1 MAIYKFG
8 KFMLYCCAC
17 VHNRLVEWL
26 DEFQP
31 GEVRQ
36 PQISFSARIPR
47 AIPIYDAMT
56 MSPLLSLFCNYHKH
70 DLHRLFRAA
79 ETKVAMRS
87 VSSASR
93 KSATAAA
100 AATFAPPK
108 SGDSSQLRVPKDSG
122 NGSLYPSVMMLSK
135 HENGSLNLWQ
145 ISFAD
150 KSKFGSVLSITHSAR
165 ACGHRF
171 RTVSASCHPVLPL
184 LLTTSHHNLPDSTDS
199 SPMVDSG
206 IGTVIGGALDEC
218 SVGKLKDQRDAFC
231 SELILW
237 NVEPVGPL
245 SKSGGVS
252 ELARINSPEIASF
265 SIVAWLPTLLP
276 R

>member
-1 MAIYKFG
+1 M
-8 KFMLYCCAC
+8 
-17 VHNRLVEWL
+17 EWL

-36 PQISFSARIPR
+36 PQISFSSRIPH

-56 MSPLLSLFCNYHKH
+56 MSPLLNLYCNYHKL

-79 ETKVAMRS
+79 ETKIAMRT

-93 KSATAAA
+93 K
-100 AATFAPPK
+100 PVVVPK
-108 SGDSSQLRVPKDSG
+108 ENSSQPRVVHG
-122 NGSLYPSVMMLSK
+122 NDGNLYPSVMMLSK
-135 HENGSLNLWQ
+135 HENGTLNLWQ

-150 KSKFGSVLSITHSAR
+150 KSKFGSVLSITHSSR

-171 RTVSASCHPVLPL
+171 RTVSATCHPVLPL
-184 LLTTSHHNLPDSTDS
+184 LLTTSHHNLPESSSSS

-206 IGTVIGGALDEC
+206 IGTLASMQPLDELNF
-218 SVGKLKDQRDAFC
+218 GKLREQREAFC

-245 SKSGGVS
+245 SKSGGIS
-252 ELARINSPEIASF
+252 ELARISSPEIASF
-265 SIVAWLPTLLP
+265 SLVAWLPTLLP